1 MTIRYLTPRPQ
12 IVQALEWTGSNFA
25 EVVAFGNY
33 WGFPAVDNGDGT
45 ITTAGGACC
54 SGTNLPV
61 GTWLVSN
68 RAQTPTA
75 AEIAEQYQD
84 LPTTGAPYEFTI
96 TEATS

>member
-33 WGFPAVDNGDGT
+33 WGFTAVNNGNGT
-45 ITTAGGACC
+45 ITTSGVCCAG
-54 SGTNLPV
+54 TDLPA

-68 RAQTPTA
+68 RALTPTA
-75 AEIAEQYQD
+75 AEVSEQYQD
-84 LPTTGAPYEFTI
+84 LPAAGDPCEFTI
-96 TEATS
+96 TEATT

>member
-25 EVVAFGNY
+25 EVVTFGNY
-33 WGFPAVDNGDGT
+33 WGFTAADNHDGT
-45 ITTAGGACC
+45 ITTSGACC
-54 SGTNLPV
+54 AGTNLPA

-75 AEIAEQYQD
+75 EEVSEQYQD
-84 LPTTGAPYEFTI
+84 LPATGAPYEFTI